1 MTTHLI
7 LEYMHCN
14 LQEVR
19 QIIKDIKQKSFF
31 FFESLALYNWGWEE
45 GFPSLYC
52 LTSVTPY
59 LGKFSLQDTGIWMA
73 DHSTI
78 S

>member
-19 QIIKDIKQKSFF
+19 QIIKDIKKNPF

-59 LGKFSLQDTGIWMA
+59 LGKFSQGTVIWMA